1 MKSLFHRAAILS
13 FLGGVLLG
21 PLPMANMEALALP
34 QQEIVTKLSTV
45 PVFIIVDSQGRSLMA
60 SMAEDQ
66 AAQVPLVFI
75 DGEDAETFLTNA
87 QAQNAEFAEQA
98 QVAPIWLGDLYRQAQ
113 SQPDGPTQLAYI
125 PIEEQLESATSIQN
139 TFQGVPL
146 FVARFS
152 DSTYLTVRQNGEPV
166 LPLFFTQEDLQII
179 LERFGQEQPD
189 VAGEVQIEVISL
201 EGVIQTM
208 QSSDD
213 PELDKIRFF
222 PSSEVV
228 QYIRTN
234 FSAEQSTPAS
244 STPTPSVPASSTPTP
259 STPASSTPTPSTP
272 ASSTPTLSTPTL
284 STPES
289 TPEINQP

>member
-1 MKSLFHRAAILS
+1 MKSLFHLAATLS
-13 FLGGVLLG
+13 LVGGVLFG
-21 PLPMANMEALALP
+21 PLPMTNMQALALS
-34 QQEIVTKLSTV
+34 QEEIVTKLSTV
-45 PVFIIVDSQGRSLMA
+45 PVFIIVDTQGRSLMA
-60 SMAEDQ
+60 STTEDQ
-66 AAQVPLVFI
+66 EAQVPLVFI

-87 QAQNAEFAEQA
+87 QAQNAAFAEQA
-98 QVAPIWLGDLYRQAQ
+98 QVAPIWLGDLYQQAQ

-125 PIEEQLESATSIQN
+125 PIEEQLESATTIQD

-152 DSTYLTVRQNGEPV
+152 DSTYLTVRQDGEPV

-179 LERFGQEQPD
+179 LERFGQEQPE

-228 QYIRTN
+228 QYIQTN
-234 FSAEQSTPAS
+234 FGATEQSTQDS
-244 STPTPSVPASSTPTP
+244 
-259 STPASSTPTPSTP
+259 
-272 ASSTPTLSTPTL
+272 
-284 STPES
+284 
-289 TPEINQP
+289 NQP